1 MAQKDYRAERQDYK
15 TPADL
20 YKPLLQLAGIK
31 QFHLDVCCSEKNIP
45 ALWHYIDGKHNG
57 LIENWHGYCFM
68 NPPFK
73 FTKFWVQKAVEEAN
87 KGAVVYSVL
96 PADRLETK
104 YYQEHILRNKKCLF
118 AFLPGKVGFIVPGQ
132 ELEDIKPSQKIMIAI
147 FGNETYIQG
156 TKVLWDMTRP
166 FGTVAFKGRS

>member
-1 MAQKDYRAERQDYK
+1 MAQKSYAAERQDYK

-31 QFHLDVCCSEKNIP
+31 RFHLDVCCSEKNIP

-57 LIENWHGYCFM
+57 LIEKWQGYCFM
-68 NPPFK
+68 NPPFSY
-73 FTKFWVQKAVEEAN
+73 TKFWVQKAVEEAN
-87 KGAVVYSVL
+87 NGAIVFSVL

-104 YYQEHILRNKKCLF
+104 YYQEYILNNKNCLF
-118 AFLPGKVGFIVPGQ
+118 AFLPGKIGFIIPGQ
-132 ELEDIKPSQKIMIAI
+132 ELEEVKPSQKIMIAI

-166 FGTVAFKGRS
+166 FGTVAFKGRG

>member
-1 MAQKDYRAERQDYK
+1 
-15 TPADL
+15 
-20 YKPLLQLAGIK
+20 
-31 QFHLDVCCSEKNIP
+31 
-45 ALWHYIDGKHNG
+45 
-57 LIENWHGYCFM
+57 M

-73 FTKFWVQKAVEEAN
+73 FTKIWVQKAVEEAN

-104 YYQEHILRNKKCLF
+104 YYQEYILKNKNCLF

-132 ELEDIKPSQKIMIAI
+132 ELEEIKPSQKIMIAI
-147 FGNETYIQG
+147 FGNGTYIQG

-166 FGTVAFKGRS
+166 FGTVAFKERR